1 MGIGKKIANEI
12 IDITASLT
20 KRVLN
25 DAYTIGKELTKHAFK
40 TTFKIAKYSTKF
52 SYQAIKYF
60 TKKARKHHAEKQLTK
75 QKSMN
80 IDPPTKYNAKFNQF
94 TQQPQQVQQQSQ
106 KQNNIIQTE
115 YFAQQKKE
123 QMQQKQ
129 AQPQKQV
136 QQQRQAHAQ
145 ANGMGNAIQQ
155 FKKQQAEQLK
165 QRQQP
170 EKVVYSQRFEKENGK
185 KIFQERVVHE
195 NELQNV
201 QKFYEDLM
209 ESGYVEGK
217 KLEEVKK
224 VSSLL
229 KEEKELLSKNKAY
242 KNSEYCATY
251 DYVNDTDK
259 GKKMGI
265 KDAVKNGDVK
275 EFQNEYSE
283 RFEIVKTDIASY
295 YQKIEQTKDLQE
307 KAFWAG
313 RLENYSSSHKETL
326 KNSGIGKEIREME
339 TSKPSLSKT
348 EKLEEKLKR
357 IEEMKKGIK
366 HKEEIKKKVNNMQP
380 NTLLRNALEGKLGA
394 SALDT
399 DMFFKTDKKKTAYR
413 ESKKQEKIEAIKHS
427 KREIYF

>member
-1 MGIGKKIANEI
+1 MGIGQKIANEM
-12 IDITASLT
+12 IDIAGSLV
-20 KRVLN
+20 KRAVN
-25 DAYTIGKELTKHAFK
+25 DTYSIAKILVKHSFK
-40 TTFKIAKYSTKF
+40 TTFQLAKHTAKF
-52 SYQAIKYF
+52 SYIAVKHF
-60 TKKARKHHAEKQLTK
+60 SKKAKEHHQEKQLTK
-75 QKSMN
+75 QKVISA
-80 IDPPTKYNAKFNQF
+80 KQNAVQSTASFNQYK
-94 TQQPQQVQQQSQ
+94 QQPQQVQ
-106 KQNNIIQTE
+106 KQNNVVHVE
-115 YFAQQKKE
+115 HYAKMQQ
-123 QMQQKQ
+123 QQKQ
-129 AQPQKQV
+129 VQQTQPQKQV
-136 QQQRQAHAQ
+136 QQQRQVHGQ
-145 ANGMGNAIQQ
+145 VSGMENAVQKFQ
-155 FKKQQAEQLK
+155 KQQAEQLK

-170 EKVVYSQRFEKENGK
+170 QKVVYSKQFEKENGK
-185 KIFQERVVHE
+185 KIFQERAVHE

-201 QKFYEDLM
+201 QKFYEDLV

-348 EKLEEKLKR
+348 EMLEEKLKR
-357 IEEMKKGIK
+357 IEDMKKGIK
-366 HKEEIKKKVNNMQP
+366 HKEEIQKKVNNMQP
-380 NTLLRNALEGKLGA
+380 GTLLRNALEGKLGA

-399 DMFFKTDKKKTAYR
+399 DMFFKTDKEKTAYR
-413 ESKKQEKIEAIKHS
+413 ESKKQKKIEAIKHS